1 MVFLRILAFFYMVF
15 WVANIARSLLGSA
28 PKSGPGDGGQRRR
41 RPNFDANGPFG
52 PFGPQAP
59 PRSQYQSARQ
69 SAYEAPP
76 PRPPPRP
83 APKSAHSIL
92 GISLGASSDE
102 VRRAYQSL
110 VRQYHPD
117 LTAKLAPELREL
129 AEARTKEITNAYNQ
143 LKRGG

>member
-15 WVANIARSLLGSA
+15 WVANIARSLLGNA
-28 PKSGPGDGGQRRR
+28 PKVGSSDGGQRRR
-41 RPNFDANGPFG
+41 PPPNFDAYGPFG

-59 PRSQYQSARQ
+59 PRAQHQSQQQSGQ
-69 SAYEAPP
+69 
-76 PRPPPRP
+76 PRPPPR
-83 APKSAHSIL
+83 ATPKSAHAIL
-92 GISLGASSDE
+92 GVPPGASADV
-102 VRRAYQSL
+102 VRRAYQAL